1 MSYNKKYSKFS
12 QKKESVNLEE
22 IFPETEA
29 VEADTKQETIID
41 PVVEAE
47 AEQAQETI
55 IDPVVEEEAG
65 QAQETVEESPKV
77 KEAAKTVGYVDNC
90 ECLRVRKESNVDS
103 EELCVI
109 NKLSKVVIDLDNS
122 TEYFYKVTTSD
133 GVEGYCM
140 KKFIT
145 IK

>member
-1 MSYNKKYSKFS
+1 MSHNKNYSKFS

-22 IFPETEA
+22 IFHETEA
-29 VEADTKQETIID
+29 VEADVKQEPIMD
-41 PVVEAE
+41 PVIEAE
-47 AEQAQETI
+47 AEQTQEI
-55 IDPVVEEEAG
+55 
-65 QAQETVEESPKV
+65 VEESQEV
-77 KEAAKTVGYVDNC
+77 EEAVPTVGFVDNC

-103 EELCVI
+103 EELCII
-109 NKLSKVVIDLDNS
+109 NKLSEVVIDLDNS
-122 TEYFYKVTTSD
+122 TDYFYKVTTSE

>member
-1 MSYNKKYSKFS
+1 MSQNKNYSKFS
-12 QKKESVNLEE
+12 QKKENVNLEE

-29 VEADTKQETIID
+29 VEADAEQEPIMD
-41 PVVEAE
+41 SVVEE
-47 AEQAQETI
+47 ETEQAQEI
-55 IDPVVEEEAG
+55 
-65 QAQETVEESPKV
+65 VEESQKV
-77 KEAAKTVGYVDNC
+77 EEAVQTVGFVDNC

-103 EELCVI
+103 EELCII
-109 NKLSKVVIDLDNS
+109 NKLSEVVIDLDNS
-122 TEYFYKVTTSD
+122 TDYFYKVTTSE

>member
-1 MSYNKKYSKFS
+1 MSHNKNYSKFS
-12 QKKESVNLEE
+12 QKKENVNLEE

-29 VEADTKQETIID
+29 VEADTEQEPIMD
-41 PVVEAE
+41 PVIEAE
-47 AEQAQETI
+47 AEQAQEI
-55 IDPVVEEEAG
+55 
-65 QAQETVEESPKV
+65 VEESQEV
-77 KEAAKTVGYVDNC
+77 EEAVPTVGFVDNC

-103 EELCVI
+103 EELCII
-109 NKLSKVVIDLDNS
+109 NKLSEVVIDLDNS
-122 TEYFYKVTTSD
+122 TDYFYKVTTSE

>member
-1 MSYNKKYSKFS
+1 MSHNKNYSKFS

-29 VEADTKQETIID
+29 VEADVEQEPITD
-41 PVVEAE
+41 PVIEAE
-47 AEQAQETI
+47 AEQAQEI
-55 IDPVVEEEAG
+55 VKESQEVEEA
-65 QAQETVEESPKV
+65 VP
-77 KEAAKTVGYVDNC
+77 TVGFVDNC
-90 ECLRVRKESNVDS
+90 ERLRVRKESNVDS
-103 EELCVI
+103 EELCII
-109 NKLSKVVIDLDNS
+109 NKLSEVVIDLDNS
-122 TEYFYKVTTSD
+122 TDYFYKVTTSE

>member
-1 MSYNKKYSKFS
+1 MLQNKNYSKFS

-22 IFPETEA
+22 IFPEIEV
-29 VEADTKQETIID
+29 VEADAEQEPIID

-47 AEQAQETI
+47 AEQAQEI
-55 IDPVVEEEAG
+55 
-65 QAQETVEESPKV
+65 VEESQEV
-77 KEAAKTVGYVDNC
+77 EEAVPTVGFVDNC
-90 ECLRVRKESNVDS
+90 ERLRVRKESNVDS
-103 EELCVI
+103 EELCII
-109 NKLSKVVIDLDNS
+109 NKLSEVVIDLDNS
-122 TEYFYKVTTSD
+122 TDYFYKVTTSE

>member
-1 MSYNKKYSKFS
+1 MSHNKNYSKFS

-29 VEADTKQETIID
+29 VEDDVEQEPIMD
-41 PVVEAE
+41 PVIEAE
-47 AEQAQETI
+47 AEQAQEI
-55 IDPVVEEEAG
+55 
-65 QAQETVEESPKV
+65 VEESQEV
-77 KEAAKTVGYVDNC
+77 EEAVPTVGFVDNC

-103 EELCVI
+103 EELCII
-109 NKLSKVVIDLDNS
+109 NKLSEVVIDLDNS
-122 TEYFYKVTTSD
+122 TDYFYKVTTSE

>member
-1 MSYNKKYSKFS
+1 MSHNKNYSKFS
-12 QKKESVNLEE
+12 QKKENVNLEE
-22 IFPETEA
+22 IFPETEG
-29 VEADTKQETIID
+29 VEADTEQEPIMD

-47 AEQAQETI
+47 AEQAQEI
-55 IDPVVEEEAG
+55 
-65 QAQETVEESPKV
+65 VEESQEV
-77 KEAAKTVGYVDNC
+77 EEAVPTVGFVDNC

-103 EELCVI
+103 EELCII
-109 NKLSKVVIDLDNS
+109 NKLSEVVIDLDNS
-122 TEYFYKVTTSD
+122 TDYFYKVTTSE

>member
-1 MSYNKKYSKFS
+1 MSQNKNYSKFS
-12 QKKESVNLEE
+12 QKKENVNLEE

-29 VEADTKQETIID
+29 VEAD
-41 PVVEAE
+41 
-47 AEQAQETI
+47 AEQEPI
-55 IDPVVEEEAG
+55 MDPVVEEEAE
-65 QAQETVEESPKV
+65 QAQEIVEESQKV
-77 KEAAKTVGYVDNC
+77 EEAVQTVGFVDNC

-103 EELCVI
+103 EELCII
-109 NKLSKVVIDLDNS
+109 NKLSEVVIDLDNS
-122 TEYFYKVTTSD
+122 TDYFYKVTTSE

>member
-1 MSYNKKYSKFS
+1 MSHNKNYSKFS

-22 IFPETEA
+22 IFPEIEV
-29 VEADTKQETIID
+29 VEADVEQEPIMD

-47 AEQAQETI
+47 TEQAQEI
-55 IDPVVEEEAG
+55 
-65 QAQETVEESPKV
+65 VEESQNV
-77 KEAAKTVGYVDNC
+77 EEAVQTVGFVDNC

-103 EELCVI
+103 EELCII
-109 NKLSKVVIDLDNS
+109 NKLSEVVIDLDNS
-122 TEYFYKVTTSD
+122 TDYFYKVTTSE

>member
-1 MSYNKKYSKFS
+1 MLQNKNYSEFS
-12 QKKESVNLEE
+12 QKKENVNLEE

-29 VEADTKQETIID
+29 VEAD
-41 PVVEAE
+41 
-47 AEQAQETI
+47 AEQEPI
-55 IDPVVEEEAG
+55 MDPVVEEEAE
-65 QAQETVEESPKV
+65 QAQEIVEESQKV
-77 KEAAKTVGYVDNC
+77 EEAVQTVGFVDNC

-103 EELCVI
+103 EELCI
-109 NKLSKVVIDLDNS
+109 ISKLSEVVIDLDNS
-122 TEYFYKVTTSD
+122 TDYFYKVKTSE

>member
-1 MSYNKKYSKFS
+1 MSHNKNYSKFS
-12 QKKESVNLEE
+12 QKKENVNLEE

-29 VEADTKQETIID
+29 VEADAEQELIMD

-47 AEQAQETI
+47 AEQAQEI
-55 IDPVVEEEAG
+55 
-65 QAQETVEESPKV
+65 VEESQEV
-77 KEAAKTVGYVDNC
+77 EEAVPTVGFVDNC

-103 EELCVI
+103 EELCII
-109 NKLSKVVIDLDNS
+109 NKLSEVVIDLGNS
-122 TEYFYKVTTSD
+122 TDYFYKVTTSE

>member
-1 MSYNKKYSKFS
+1 MSHNKNYSKFS
-12 QKKESVNLEE
+12 QKKENINLEE

-29 VEADTKQETIID
+29 VEAD
-41 PVVEAE
+41 
-47 AEQAQETI
+47 AEQEPI
-55 IDPVVEEEAG
+55 MDPVVEEEVE
-65 QAQETVEESPKV
+65 QAQEIVEESQKV
-77 KEAAKTVGYVDNC
+77 EESVPIVGFVDNC

-103 EELCVI
+103 EELCII

-122 TEYFYKVTTSD
+122 TDYFYKVTTSE

>member
-1 MSYNKKYSKFS
+1 MSYNKNYSKFS
-12 QKKESVNLEE
+12 QKKENVNLEE

-29 VEADTKQETIID
+29 VEDDAEQEPIID
-41 PVVEAE
+41 PVAEAE
-47 AEQAQETI
+47 AEQAQEI
-55 IDPVVEEEAG
+55 
-65 QAQETVEESPKV
+65 VEESQEV
-77 KEAAKTVGYVDNC
+77 EEAVPTVGFVDNC

-103 EELCVI
+103 EELCII
-109 NKLSKVVIDLDNS
+109 NKLSEVVIDLDNS
-122 TEYFYKVTTSD
+122 TDYFYKVTTSG

>member
-1 MSYNKKYSKFS
+1 MSHNKNYSKFS
-12 QKKESVNLEE
+12 QKKENVNLEE

-29 VEADTKQETIID
+29 VEADAKQEPIMD

-47 AEQAQETI
+47 AEQAQEI
-55 IDPVVEEEAG
+55 VEEL
-65 QAQETVEESPKV
+65 QEVEEAVP
-77 KEAAKTVGYVDNC
+77 TVGFVDNC

-103 EELCVI
+103 EELCII
-109 NKLSKVVIDLDNS
+109 NKLSEVVIDLDNS
-122 TEYFYKVTTSD
+122 TDYFYKVTTSE

>member
-1 MSYNKKYSKFS
+1 MSHNKNYSKFS

-22 IFPETEA
+22 IFPETET
-29 VEADTKQETIID
+29 VEADVEQEPIMD
-41 PVVEAE
+41 PVIEAE
-47 AEQAQETI
+47 AEQTQEI
-55 IDPVVEEEAG
+55 
-65 QAQETVEESPKV
+65 VEESQEV
-77 KEAAKTVGYVDNC
+77 EEAVPTVGFVDNC

-103 EELCVI
+103 EELCII
-109 NKLSKVVIDLDNS
+109 NKLSEVVIDLDNS
-122 TEYFYKVTTSD
+122 TDYFYKVTTSE

>member
-1 MSYNKKYSKFS
+1 MSQNKNYSKFS
-12 QKKESVNLEE
+12 QKKENVNLEE

-29 VEADTKQETIID
+29 VEADAEQEPIID

-47 AEQAQETI
+47 VEQAQEI
-55 IDPVVEEEAG
+55 
-65 QAQETVEESPKV
+65 VEESQKV
-77 KEAAKTVGYVDNC
+77 EEAVQTVGFVDNC

-103 EELCVI
+103 EELCII
-109 NKLSKVVIDLDNS
+109 NKLSEVVIDLDNS
-122 TEYFYKVTTSD
+122 TDYFYKVTTSE

>member
-1 MSYNKKYSKFS
+1 MSQNKNYSKFS
-12 QKKESVNLEE
+12 QKKENVNLEE

-29 VEADTKQETIID
+29 VDADAEQEPIMD

-47 AEQAQETI
+47 AEQAQEI
-55 IDPVVEEEAG
+55 
-65 QAQETVEESPKV
+65 VEESQKV
-77 KEAAKTVGYVDNC
+77 EESVQTVGFVDNC

-103 EELCVI
+103 EELCI
-109 NKLSKVVIDLDNS
+109 ISKLSEVVIDLDNS
-122 TEYFYKVTTSD
+122 TDYFYKVTTSE

>member
-1 MSYNKKYSKFS
+1 MSHNKNYSKFS
-12 QKKESVNLEE
+12 QKKENVNLEE

-29 VEADTKQETIID
+29 VEADAEQEPIMD

-47 AEQAQETI
+47 AEQAQEI
-55 IDPVVEEEAG
+55 VEEL
-65 QAQETVEESPKV
+65 QEVEEAVP
-77 KEAAKTVGYVDNC
+77 TVGFVDNC

-103 EELCVI
+103 EELCII
-109 NKLSKVVIDLDNS
+109 NKLSEVVIDLDNS
-122 TEYFYKVTTSD
+122 TDYFYKVTTSE

>member
-1 MSYNKKYSKFS
+1 MSHNKNYSKFS
-12 QKKESVNLEE
+12 QKKENVNLEE

-29 VEADTKQETIID
+29 VEADAEQEPIMD

-47 AEQAQETI
+47 AEQAQEI
-55 IDPVVEEEAG
+55 
-65 QAQETVEESPKV
+65 VEESQEV
-77 KEAAKTVGYVDNC
+77 EEAVPTVGFVDNC

-103 EELCVI
+103 EELCII
-109 NKLSKVVIDLDNS
+109 NKLSEVVIDLDNS
-122 TEYFYKVTTSD
+122 TDYFYKVITSE

>member
-1 MSYNKKYSKFS
+1 MSQNKNYSKFS
-12 QKKESVNLEE
+12 QKKENVNLEE
-22 IFPETEA
+22 IFPGIEA
-29 VEADTKQETIID
+29 VEADAEQEPIMD

-47 AEQAQETI
+47 QAQEI
-55 IDPVVEEEAG
+55 
-65 QAQETVEESPKV
+65 VEESQKV
-77 KEAAKTVGYVDNC
+77 EEAVPTVGFVDNC

-103 EELCVI
+103 EELCI
-109 NKLSKVVIDLDNS
+109 ISKLSEVVIDLDNS
-122 TEYFYKVTTSD
+122 TDYFYKVKTSE

>member
-1 MSYNKKYSKFS
+1 MSHNKNYSKFS
-12 QKKESVNLEE
+12 QKKENINLEE

-29 VEADTKQETIID
+29 AEADAEQEPIMD

-47 AEQAQETI
+47 AEQAQEI
-55 IDPVVEEEAG
+55 
-65 QAQETVEESPKV
+65 VEESQEV
-77 KEAAKTVGYVDNC
+77 EEAVPTVGFVDKC

-103 EELCVI
+103 EELCII
-109 NKLSKVVIDLDNS
+109 NKLSEVVIDLDNS
-122 TEYFYKVTTSD
+122 TDYFYKVTTSE

>member
-1 MSYNKKYSKFS
+1 MLQNKNYSKFS
-12 QKKESVNLEE
+12 QKKENVNLEE

-29 VEADTKQETIID
+29 VDAD
-41 PVVEAE
+41 
-47 AEQAQETI
+47 AEQEPI
-55 IDPVVEEEAG
+55 MDPVVEEEAE
-65 QAQETVEESPKV
+65 QAQEIVEESQKIE
-77 KEAAKTVGYVDNC
+77 EAVQTVGFVDNC

-103 EELCVI
+103 EELCI
-109 NKLSKVVIDLDNS
+109 ISKLSEVVIDLDNS
-122 TEYFYKVTTSD
+122 TDYFYKVKTSE

>member
-1 MSYNKKYSKFS
+1 MSHNKNYSKFS

-29 VEADTKQETIID
+29 VEADAEQEPIMD
-41 PVVEAE
+41 PVIEAE
-47 AEQAQETI
+47 AEQAQEI
-55 IDPVVEEEAG
+55 
-65 QAQETVEESPKV
+65 VEESQEV
-77 KEAAKTVGYVDNC
+77 EEAVPTVGFVDNC

-103 EELCVI
+103 EELCII
-109 NKLSKVVIDLDNS
+109 NKLSEVVIDLDNS
-122 TEYFYKVTTSD
+122 TDYFYKVTTSE

>member
-1 MSYNKKYSKFS
+1 MLQNKNYSKFS

-29 VEADTKQETIID
+29 VDADAEQEPIMD

-47 AEQAQETI
+47 TEQAQEI
-55 IDPVVEEEAG
+55 
-65 QAQETVEESPKV
+65 VEESQKV
-77 KEAAKTVGYVDNC
+77 EKAVQTVGFVDNC
-90 ECLRVRKESNVDS
+90 EHLRVRKESNVDS
-103 EELCVI
+103 EELCII
-109 NKLSKVVIDLDNS
+109 NKLSEVVIDLDNS
-122 TEYFYKVTTSD
+122 TDYFYKVTTSE